1 MGISCW
7 GMAKEIGGRPPTP
20 LGILP
25 PNASD
30 QALGLAVVE
39 RKVPVTSRLAQPL
52 SVISTAFQV
61 CSFTCFSGQSSPW
74 GEFLGIYSRR
84 SWNPTYARFFKVFL
98 NLNPTNSL

>member
-39 RKVPVTSRLAQPL
+39 RKVPLASRLAQSLP
-52 SVISTAFQV
+52 VISTAFQV
-61 CSFTCFSGQSSPW
+61 CSFTCFSGRGGPS
-74 GEFLGIYSRR
+74 GEFLGIYSD
-84 SWNPTYARFFKVFL
+84 RF
-98 NLNPTNSL
+98 